1 MSRIIFTLAPTFA
14 LGLSLGAAGTADARP
29 LSIASADRSNPVCVG
44 DDCPNPCVDD
54 GGCPDPEPEC
64 VADGCEPECVDDG
77 CDPDPIPKLDLDLC
91 IELDIK
97 LDGPCLIKV
106 ADDCEDSCDGDAV
119 MPACVQ
125 KLGMRASSRSLA
137 QCQAEYQALCVSQ
150 CEEGGGG
157 FCQDV
162 WVGSDVCIEL
172 TPG

>member
-14 LGLSLGAAGTADARP
+14 LALSLGAAGTADARP

-54 GGCPDPEPEC
+54 G
-64 VADGCEPECVDDG
+64 CE
-77 CDPDPIPKLDLDLC
+77 PDPIPKLDLDLC
-91 IELDIK
+91 VELDIK

-125 KLGMRASSRSLA
+125 KLGMRASPRGLA

-157 FCQDV
+157 FCEDV
-162 WVGSDVCIEL
+162 WVGSDVCIDL
-172 TPG
+172 IPG